1 MSGRNL
7 LLCAALLAA
16 ACASKGSGPKDTS
29 GFLKDY
35 SLLRQDARYKSDWVW
50 VKPDADLREYDRVL
64 IDPVVVMPLKGST
77 AGDLGPEVLQKV
89 ADHFTKTL
97 KQTIEPYYTLA
108 LRPGPNVLRVRVAIT
123 DIEKAT
129 GGGPGDPGY
138 QVGGAAM
145 EVEIVDAVTGER
157 QAAAIDR
164 IEGSQAGRDV
174 KREWMHVEGA
184 MVEWANRLL
193 DYLDHYTE
201 R

>member
-35 SLLRQDARYKSDWVW
+35 SALRQDAKYKSDWVW
-50 VKPDADLREYDRVL
+50 VKPDLDLRDYDRVL
-64 IDPVVVMPLKGST
+64 IDPVVVMPLKGSK
-77 AGDLGPEVLQKV
+77 AGDLGPEVLKKV

-97 KQTIEPYYTLA
+97 KLTIDPYYTLA

-123 DIEKAT
+123 DIEKASA
-129 GGGPGDPGY
+129 GKPGDPDY
-138 QVGGAAM
+138 QVGSAAM
-145 EVEIVDAVTGER
+145 EVEIVDAESGER
-157 QAAAIDR
+157 LAAAIDR
-164 IEGSQAGRDV
+164 IEGSAAGREV
-174 KREWMHVEGA
+174 RREWLPVEGA

-193 DYLDHYTE
+193 DYLDYYNE
-201 R
+201 K